1 MAGDFNASC
10 LELDNGRWNLYKSR
24 ELRYFVERNHLK
36 PILDVDKAPICKCT
50 FTGSKTLF
58 DYIFSDTHM
67 YMSLRSYEILDE
79 GIFWGTSDHLSILA
93 VFNVQSNQH
102 YLTDLTSK
110 SPAWHKIK
118 LNATMYWNM
127 HFTLFVLFFY
137 FQSQDRRGMET
148 VWGQGVVNWGL
159 VEETR

>member
-36 PILDVDKAPICKCT
+36 HILDVDKAPICKCT

-79 GIFWGTSDHLSILA
+79 GIWPPFYISSVQCTKQSTLPYWPYKQISSLA
-93 VFNVQSNQH
+93 QN
-102 YLTDLTSK
+102 
-110 SPAWHKIK
+110 
-118 LNATMYWNM
+118 
-127 HFTLFVLFFY
+127 
-137 FQSQDRRGMET
+137 
-148 VWGQGVVNWGL
+148 
-159 VEETR
+159 